1 MLSDPEETTEIG
13 RGQPGTEIAHSESR
27 ERVYHTNLQGGE
39 KTTALTMARPLGNP
53 RPASH
58 TSWRPIIAEL
68 PNAGSLL
75 NKTEELPGVDLQKN
89 WDIIGVT
96 ETWLHDGIRDDEI

>member
-1 MLSDPEETTEIG
+1 MKA
-13 RGQPGTEIAHSESR
+13 RIAKVEKGLTIQIFK
-27 ERVYHTNLQGGE
+27 VVK
-39 KTTALTMARPLGNP
+39 KTTALTVARPLGNP
-53 RPASH
+53 RPANH
-58 TSWRPIIAEL
+58 TSWRPIIAES

-75 NKTEELPGVDLQKN
+75 NKTEELTGVDHQKN